1 MKIRK
6 TYKIKVIETGAI
18 LEWTLDRVLSEIND
32 ETAEGWIDYDETDW
46 EEGWREFVEVDGYL
60 TMIKD

>member
-1 MKIRK
+1 M

-18 LEWTLDRVLSEIND
+18 LEWTLDRVLKEIND

>member
-1 MKIRK
+1 M

>member
-1 MKIRK
+1 M
-6 TYKIKVIETGAI
+6 TYKVKIIETGDI
-18 LEWTLDRVLSEIND
+18 QEWTLDQVLREINQ

-60 TMIKD
+60 TMIN